1 MAPLIILLGT
11 FAVLYLLDR
20 FVIGRRLGIS
30 FIGRAS
36 MAAMLIA
43 TGVSHFTNTQ
53 EMIEI
58 MPDFVPVKREMVYF
72 TGVCELLA
80 VVGLLWSRTSRLT
93 SIALIIF
100 FVLVL
105 PANIAGSLK
114 HVQFGGM
121 EYGAWYLLFRI
132 PLQIF
137 FIWWVWWF
145 GLRSGAQASLPA
157 TSRSDVN
164 R

>member
-1 MAPLIILLGT
+1 MTPLIFLLGT
-11 FAVLYLLDR
+11 FAVLYMANR
-20 FVIGRRLGIS
+20 FMFGRRLSLS

-36 MAAMLIA
+36 MAVMLIV
-43 TGVSHFTNTQ
+43 TGVAHFTNTQ
-53 EMIEI
+53 QMIDM
-58 MPDFVPVKREMVYF
+58 MPDLMPAKREMIYF

-80 VVGLLWSRTSRLT
+80 VIGLIWNKTARLA
-93 SIALIIF
+93 SILLIIF

-114 HVQFGGM
+114 SVQFSGM

-137 FIWWVWWF
+137 FIWWVWYF
-145 GLRSGAQASLPA
+145 GL
-157 TSRSDVN
+157 SRN
-164 R
+164 RKA